1 MNRKKLLCVFLTL
14 LLMSVF
20 PFALAVSEEGGTELI
35 GETVAPEIVFEPETG
50 SGSDFT
56 PEPSEPEETPS
67 EEPDAPTP
75 TEPEETPSQPPE
87 TPPEP
92 AEPGE
97 QPGMDELFPPVT
109 EDPEPSDGPTDPEP
123 SGGPAD
129 PETPSGDGEAL
140 PEDEAPEP
148 DEEPASEPEELPYI
162 HVTVPDTGRV
172 IVNPYGLRV
181 SLEQIGA
188 TDQIVCAPMPI
199 VNYSEVAVSV
209 SAGAVG
215 SAAPGSEVEFVQTPP
230 SAADVEKEVFL
241 YLEFQRSPDGS
252 SRVAWEDWF
261 YDAPN
266 QLLVTGQET
275 YKDDLLT
282 LGAGGMEPV
291 YGVFRLFGSTSASY
305 ENMWTAEDT
314 VDVSIA
320 FTFRALSPEPT
331 EPDGQ
336 AAGPEA

>member
-1 MNRKKLLCVFLTL
+1 MNRKKFLCVFLTL

-56 PEPSEPEETPS
+56 PEPSEPEAPPSEPEETPS

-75 TEPEETPSQPPE
+75 TEPDETPSQPPE

-109 EDPEPSDGPTDPEP
+109 DDPEPSDGPTDPEP
-123 SGGPAD
+123 
-129 PETPSGDGEAL
+129 
-140 PEDEAPEP
+140 
-148 DEEPASEPEELPYI
+148 DEEPVGEPEELPYI
-162 HVTVPDTGRV
+162 HVMVPDTGRV

-188 TDQIVCAPMPI
+188 TDQIICAPMPI

-320 FTFRALSPEPT
+320 FTFRALSPAPT

-336 AAGPEA
+336 AAGLEA